1 MGTAKLRG
9 GVRGGVTVVL
19 DDVSESAREGV
30 LLVLEAQVRRA
41 CTGALVGGVMRMVA
55 GFAARV
61 GFGAGVSFGCGGL
74 RGGRADVQ
82 VLPCFVEGL
91 RSVWKLGEV
100 AGLTLRVAGGLACV
114 EQVVGLWLSVCWCC
128 LLVYC
133 SRSRISWVEAVG
145 FESQAA
151 VGVLVVR

>member
-19 DDVSESAREGV
+19 DDVGESAREGV

-55 GFAARV
+55 GSPRGLALVLVLALAAV
-61 GFGAGVSFGCGGL
+61 DSVVS
-74 RGGRADVQ
+74 GRDVL
-82 VLPCFVEGL
+82 VVPCFVEGL

-114 EQVVGLWLSVCWCC
+114 E
-128 LLVYC
+128 
-133 SRSRISWVEAVG
+133 
-145 FESQAA
+145 
-151 VGVLVVR
+151 